1 MRYEVV
7 LRSMNT
13 GGVISVIS
21 GFDNEAVAEERA
33 QLEMDDESVWAE
45 VRPERY

>member
-1 MRYEVV
+1 M
-7 LRSMNT
+7 LRSKNT

-21 GFDNEAVAEERA
+21 GFDSEAVAEERA

>member
-21 GFDNEAVAEERA
+21 GFNSEAVAEERA

-45 VRPERY
+45 VRPEQY

>member
-21 GFDNEAVAEERA
+21 GFDDEATAEARA
-33 QLEMDDESVWAE
+33 QVEMDDESVWAE